1 MFSRAFPASAKL
13 FFIPEKSPLRAL
25 PKAPKPWA
33 SACAPLTAAAH
44 ELIKLEIT
52 STIAAK
58 PKATPAPATTPK
70 PINAVLKTSITGAQ
84 LSKAAFNGSS
94 KPPKAPCKSLK
105 ALLSGSNSPVKT
117 LETKSRKPMK
127 LFCHAMT
134 APAINA
140 VTTAIAAAT
149 GPEIP
154 VNAAASLGPIDATF
168 VTIPLKPV
176 VML

>member
-13 FFIPEKSPLRAL
+13 FFIPEKSPFKAL

-44 ELIKLEIT
+44 KLMKLEII
-52 STIAAK
+52 STITAK
-58 PKATPAPATTPK
+58 PTATTAPATTPK
-70 PINAVLKTSITGAQ
+70 PINAVLKNSITGAQ
-84 LSKAAFNGSS
+84 LSKAT
-94 KPPKAPCKSLK
+94 
-105 ALLSGSNSPVKT
+105 LSGSSRPLNALPKSLNALCNGANKLLKT

-168 VTIPLKPV
+168 VAIPLKPV
-176 VML
+176 VIL